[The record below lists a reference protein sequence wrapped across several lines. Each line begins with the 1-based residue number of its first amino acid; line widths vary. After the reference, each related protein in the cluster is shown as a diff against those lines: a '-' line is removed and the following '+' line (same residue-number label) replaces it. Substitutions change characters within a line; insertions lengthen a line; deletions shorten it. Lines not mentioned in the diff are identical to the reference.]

1 MMCNKQ
7 VKKNPHTKLL
17 RKSMELPVKISPQ
30 DIYPIGNEIVST
42 DHQVNKVVIYLH
54 YFHLNKFSIDECS
67 FFISGSF
74 Y

>member
-7 VKKNPHTKLL
+7 VKKNPRTKLL

-42 DHQVNKVVIYLH
+42 DH
-54 YFHLNKFSIDECS
+54 
-67 FFISGSF
+67 
-74 Y
+74 

>member
-42 DHQVNKVVIYLH
+42 DH
-54 YFHLNKFSIDECS
+54 
-67 FFISGSF
+67 
-74 Y
+74 